1 MQKGFFAGALTS
13 GARRAYK
20 LNERSIGM
28 ATALQRRPGPV
39 NKPSAA
45 SPSAA
50 LRAGK
55 PAANPSPPLRAS
67 KLDHI
72 LACATRVFCEKGY
85 EGASIRDI
93 ARRSRVSLAGV
104 YYYVASKEELLY
116 LIQKHSFT
124 TLRAR
129 AEEQLVSAP
138 GNPEARLRLFI
149 GNHLSFF
156 LQHPEA
162 MKVLSHES
170 ESLTAPYAQEVTE
183 LKRSYYRLCRNL
195 LEELKREKGLK
206 ALNTRLAVLSLFG
219 MMNWIYTWYNPK
231 VDPEADALAAQMAR
245 LFFEGVLAAA
255 NGRGRK

>member
-1 MQKGFFAGALTS
+1 
-13 GARRAYK
+13 
-20 LNERSIGM
+20 M
-28 ATALQRRPGPV
+28 ATALQRRPGP
-39 NKPSAA
+39 AA
-45 SPSAA
+45 
-50 LRAGK
+50 K
-55 PAANPSPPLRAS
+55 PAPAG

-72 LACATRVFCEKGY
+72 LACATQVFSEKGY
-85 EGASIRDI
+85 EGASIRSI
-93 ARRSRVSLAGV
+93 SRRSRVSLAGL

-116 LIQKHSFT
+116 LIQKHCFA
-124 TLRAR
+124 TLKAR
-129 AEEQLVSAP
+129 AEERLASAP
-138 GNPEARLRLFI
+138 AGAEARLRLFI

-170 ESLTAPYAQEVTE
+170 ESLTAPYAQEVAE

-195 LEELKREKGLK
+195 VEELKREKGLK

-245 LFFEGVLAAA
+245 LFFDGVLAAA
-255 NGRGRK
+255 NGRRRPGA

>member
-1 MQKGFFAGALTS
+1 MFRSYWLTRVVKAAALPARASATSVVSFSRWIGILVLGAGKRP
-13 GARRAYK
+13 GAPPGG
-20 LNERSIGM
+20 LPP
-28 ATALQRRPGPV
+28 LPPPRRPGPV
-39 NKPSAA
+39 NRPAGGPSTA
-45 SPSAA
+45 
-50 LRAGK
+50 
-55 PAANPSPPLRAS
+55 LRAS
-67 KLDHI
+67 KPAVAGKLGHI
-72 LACATRVFCEKGY
+72 LACAARVFCEKGY

-93 ARRSRVSLAGV
+93 ARRSRVSLAGL

-156 LQHPEA
+156 LQRPEA

-206 ALNTRLAVLSLFG
+206 
-219 MMNWIYTWYNPK
+219 
-231 VDPEADALAAQMAR
+231 
-245 LFFEGVLAAA
+245 
-255 NGRGRK
+255 

>member
-1 MQKGFFAGALTS
+1 
-13 GARRAYK
+13 
-20 LNERSIGM
+20 M
-28 ATALQRRPGPV
+28 ATALQRRP
-39 NKPSAA
+39 AA
-45 SPSAA
+45 PASQPAA
-50 LRAGK
+50 AGK
-55 PAANPSPPLRAS
+55 LG
-67 KLDHI
+67 HI

-93 ARRSRVSLAGV
+93 ARRSRVSLAGL
-104 YYYVASKEELLY
+104 YYYVARKEELLY
-116 LIQKHSFT
+116 LIQKHCFT

-129 AEEQLVSAP
+129 AEEQLASAP

-170 ESLTAPYAQEVTE
+170 ESLTAPYAQEVAE
-183 LKRSYYRLCRNL
+183 LKRSYYRLCRHL
-195 LEELKREKGLK
+195 VEELKRKKGLK
-206 ALNTRLAVLSLFG
+206 HLNARLTVLSLFG

-231 VDPEADALAAQMAR
+231 VDPEAGALAAQMAR